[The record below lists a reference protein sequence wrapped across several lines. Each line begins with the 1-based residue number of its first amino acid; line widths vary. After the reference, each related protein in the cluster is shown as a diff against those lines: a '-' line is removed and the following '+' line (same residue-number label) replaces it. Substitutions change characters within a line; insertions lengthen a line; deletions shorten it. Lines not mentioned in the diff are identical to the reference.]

1 MKPINSIIEPSVAG
15 YTPQVACPLN
25 RDVRHKMKSIF
36 ITLAIFATLTAR
48 LKAEDSAPL
57 SADHMRAIQKR
68 MFKDV
73 QNCDAASKAY
83 RHISIGS
90 PLSAVKQLP
99 NTPPGDP
106 SLRGGDSLVIYQG
119 DIPPPAEWGEYI
131 ARTDGQTRRTFY
143 FFHDGEKVV
152 RIAYL
157 DLAWKFETPNQNQLR
172 ESEQYDFE
180 PQGPWIME
188 EEK

>member
-1 MKPINSIIEPSVAG
+1 MQRTSHKVRR
-15 YTPQVACPLN
+15 PLT
-25 RDVRHKMKSIF
+25 RDVRHKMKTIF
-36 ITLAIFATLTAR
+36 ITLALLATLTSR
-48 LKAEDSAPL
+48 LQAEDPAPFT
-57 SADHMRAIQKR
+57 ADHMRAIEQR
-68 MFKDV
+68 MFKEV
-73 QNCDAASKAY
+73 QNCDTASKVY
-83 RHISIGS
+83 QHITIGS
-90 PLSAVKQLP
+90 LLSAVKQLP

-106 SLRGGDSLVIYQG
+106 SLSGGDSIVIYRN

-131 ARTDGQTRRTFY
+131 ARTDGQTRRTYY
-143 FFHDGEKVV
+143 FFHDGEKVL

-172 ESEQYDFE
+172 GSDQYQFQ

>member
-1 MKPINSIIEPSVAG
+1 MK
-15 YTPQVACPLN
+15 T
-25 RDVRHKMKSIF
+25 IF
-36 ITLAIFATLTAR
+36 ITLALLAILTAR
-48 LKAEDSAPL
+48 LQAEDPAPF
-57 SADHMRAIQKR
+57 SADHMRALNER

-73 QNCDAASKAY
+73 QNCNTASKAY
-83 RHISIGS
+83 QHITIGS

-106 SLRGGDSLVIYQG
+106 SLRGDDSLVIYQG

-131 ARTDGQTRRTFY
+131 ARTDGQSKQTFY

-152 RIAYL
+152 RIASL
-157 DLAWKFETPNQNQLR
+157 NLEWKYETPDQTHQTGKD
-172 ESEQYDFE
+172 QYQFQ
-180 PQGPWIME
+180 PKGPWIME

>member
-1 MKPINSIIEPSVAG
+1 MSEQS
-15 YTPQVACPLN
+15 
-25 RDVRHKMKSIF
+25 VRHKMKTIF
-36 ITLAIFATLTAR
+36 ITLALLAILTPR
-48 LKAEDSAPL
+48 LQAEDSTPFT
-57 SADHMRAIQKR
+57 ADHMRAIERR
-68 MFKDV
+68 MFKEV
-73 QNCDAASKAY
+73 QNCDTASKAFQ
-83 RHISIGS
+83 HMTIGA
-90 PLSAVKQLP
+90 PLSAAQGLP

-106 SLRGGDSLVIYQG
+106 SLSCGDSIVIYRN

-131 ARTDGQTRRTFY
+131 ARTEGQSKRTYY

-157 DLAWKFETPNQNQLR
+157 DLAWKYETPNQNQLR
-172 ESEQYDFE
+172 GSDQYQFQ